1 MSASPDLDNL
11 VLSNEPFFL
20 KGSGDRPACLY
31 LHGLGGGPYEIGLLA
46 PFLNERGWPLRA
58 IAYPGHDKQPVD
70 GKMPDSRWEDWL
82 AHASEIYDQ
91 LVQSH
96 GEVIVIGF
104 STGCPLALA
113 LAAEK
118 KESQPFK
125 ALVLMAPFMAIA
137 QPQWIPIP
145 GVLAIANRLLGNYV
159 GEVPR
164 RISIGDEKIRRAAKE
179 ACYFKT
185 FNLRAVNSALD
196 LIDTVKPNLSHLEQ
210 PTLIFQSK
218 HDSVVDPQ
226 GAQWI
231 FDGLSSTDKT
241 LHWVGNSNHMLPLDR
256 DRDFIFAETQAF
268 LKRISSTSFI
278 A

>member
-1 MSASPDLDNL
+1 M
-11 VLSNEPFFL
+11 
-20 KGSGDRPACLY
+20 K
-31 LHGLGGGPYEIGLLA
+31 
-46 PFLNERGWPLRA
+46 
-58 IAYPGHDKQPVD
+58 
-70 GKMPDSRWEDWL
+70 
-82 AHASEIYDQ
+82 
-91 LVQSH
+91 
-96 GEVIVIGF
+96 
-104 STGCPLALA
+104 
-113 LAAEK
+113 
-118 KESQPFK
+118 
-125 ALVLMAPFMAIA
+125 
-137 QPQWIPIP
+137 
-145 GVLAIANRLLGNYV
+145 
-159 GEVPR
+159 
-164 RISIGDEKIRRAAKE
+164 RAAKE